1 MELTNIYLFISI
13 SFILLI
19 SPGPNT
25 IYVVTKGITEGRKA
39 AFKAVAGASAGDLV
53 QVLAASLGLAV
64 LLQASSLAFFIV
76 KMLGASYL
84 FYVGIRCFLNKQK
97 LFLKSSGEETKA
109 KDLFFTGFFTS
120 MLNPKTTLFFLSF
133 LPQFINNQSSYAQQQ
148 MLLLGA
154 IFVVMGFFVMSFY
167 AVVAEKLRFLILK
180 NERIQAYLN
189 WVTGAIFIGF
199 GLRVAFSE
207 TEASH

>member
-1 MELTNIYLFISI
+1 MEITNIYLFISI

-25 IYVVTKGITEGRKA
+25 IYVVSKGMTEGRKA
-39 AFKAVAGASAGDLV
+39 AFKAVVGASAGDMI

-76 KMLGASYL
+76 KMFGASYL
-84 FYVGIRCFLNKQK
+84 FYVGIRCFLNKQP
-97 LFLKSSGEETKA
+97 LFVKSSEEGTKG
-109 KDLFFTGFFTS
+109 KDLIFTGFFTS
-120 MLNPKTTLFFLSF
+120 VLNPKTTLFFLSF
-133 LPQFINNQSSYAQQQ
+133 LPQFIDNQSVYAQQQ

-154 IFVVMGFFVMSFY
+154 IFVVMGFFVMNVY
-167 AVVAEKLRFLILK
+167 AVVAEKLRFWIAK

-189 WVTGAIFIGF
+189 WTTGAIFIGF
-199 GLRVAFSE
+199 GLRIAFSE
-207 TEASH
+207 RR

>member
-1 MELTNIYLFISI
+1 MEITNIYLFISI

-25 IYVVTKGITEGRKA
+25 IYVVSKGMTEGRKA
-39 AFKAVAGASAGDLV
+39 AFKAVVGASAGDMI

-76 KMLGASYL
+76 KMFGASYL
-84 FYVGIRCFLNKQK
+84 FYVGIRCFLNKQQ
-97 LFLKSSGEETKA
+97 LFVKSSEEETKG
-109 KDLFFTGFFTS
+109 KDLIFTGFFTS
-120 MLNPKTTLFFLSF
+120 VLNPKTTLFFLSF
-133 LPQFINNQSSYAQQQ
+133 LPQFIDNQSVYAQQQ

-154 IFVVMGFFVMSFY
+154 IFVVMGFFVMNVY
-167 AVVAEKLRFLILK
+167 AVVAEKLRFWIAK

-189 WVTGAIFIGF
+189 WTTGAIFIGF
-199 GLRVAFSE
+199 GLRIAFSE
-207 TEASH
+207 RR

>member
-25 IYVVTKGITEGRKA
+25 IYVVTKGMTEGRKA
-39 AFKAVAGASAGDLV
+39 AFKAVLGASAGDLV

-64 LLQASSLAFFIV
+64 LLQASSWAFFMV

-84 FYVGIRCFLNKQK
+84 FYVGIRCLLNKQQ
-97 LFLKSSGEETKA
+97 LFIKSLEDKTKG

-120 MLNPKTTLFFLSF
+120 ALNPKTTLFFLSF
-133 LPQFINNQSSYAQQQ
+133 LPQFIDNQSAYAQPQ

-154 IFVVMGFFVMSFY
+154 IFVVMGFFVMSIY
-167 AVVAEKLRFLILK
+167 AVVAEKLRFWILK

-189 WVTGAIFIGF
+189 WTTGAIFIGF

-207 TEASH
+207 RRQL